1 MKKTKATNTPRRSRA
16 KKEGATSGEMDTTD
30 DGANTAGG
38 VEEASMNI
46 EAGEDEDWQIE
57 RGFFVES
64 FRGCEVVL

>member
-46 EAGEDEDWQIE
+46 EAGEDED
-57 RGFFVES
+57 
-64 FRGCEVVL
+64 